1 MSSVTVIESPEE
13 GGGVGGSSAVTGTSV
28 IADWSTR
35 QTEPDGSFP
44 SGSSLQST
52 CINEDPEAGRAT
64 KDTCMLCV

>member
-1 MSSVTVIESPEE
+1 MSSVTVVESPEA
-13 GGGVGGSSAVTGTSV
+13 GGGVTGTSV